1 MRFEREILLKTGE
14 RCLLRSAGAADAAEV
29 LDSFIKVH
37 GETDCL
43 LSYPDENTHTV
54 EGEEKFLAAAEE
66 SDRNAF
72 IIAVI
77 DGKVVGDAGID
88 PVGNRE
94 KNRHRADFGISVLK
108 EHWGKGI
115 GRALT
120 EACIECARRAGYS
133 QLELEVVS
141 GNFPAISLYRS
152 FGFTEYGRNP
162 RGFRSRYSGWQE
174 LVLMR
179 LELDRTSL

>member
-37 GETDCL
+37 GETDYL

-115 GRALT
+115 GT
-120 EACIECARRAGYS
+120 EACKAVID
-133 QLELEVVS
+133 
-141 GNFPAISLYRS
+141 
-152 FGFTEYGRNP
+152 FGFQVLDLHKIYARHFVSNPASGRVMQKSGMEYEGTQKSHDYKDGRYEDVASYGILHP
-162 RGFRSRYSGWQE
+162 
-174 LVLMR
+174 
-179 LELDRTSL
+179 